1 MKKLLCL
8 FITTFLL
15 SACHDL
21 PDAPF
26 GFEWGQSVK
35 DTVAQN
41 IEGFKVEGDEKKVV
55 FAASDSAPIPSTYAG
70 RYNLMF
76 IAGRGLTHI
85 TFSVNVDKDST
96 SFIEGAKV
104 YKDIS
109 NILDRKYGAP
119 VLVKES
125 VSDEKH
131 GFYNCL
137 KNTTCG
143 EWHRD
148 YDFNGMKVTLSA
160 RPVPYNADA
169 GDPNGIISV
178 KYEYYTD
185 AMKRA
190 DAKKFGA
197 DNYSNGF

>member
-1 MKKLLCL
+1 
-8 FITTFLL
+8 
-15 SACHDL
+15 
-21 PDAPF
+21 
-26 GFEWGQSVK
+26 
-35 DTVAQN
+35 
-41 IEGFKVEGDEKKVV
+41 
-55 FAASDSAPIPSTYAG
+55 
-70 RYNLMF
+70 MF

-85 TFSVNVDKDST
+85 TFSVNVDKNST

-109 NILDRKYGAP
+109 NILDGKYGAP

-137 KNTTCG
+137 KKTNCG

-160 RPVPYNADA
+160 RPVPYNANA
-169 GDPNGIISV
+169 GDPNGVISV